1 MLEITQ
7 YSSTLNSVLDNS
19 KITPEDILL
28 FTRIDMDK
36 ELIKSD
42 TYLFITKDSLFIV
55 EGLNAIEGQ
64 TGFSIKRN
72 RLKLTYCHK
81 NTESYELSQ
90 YKDFSVEEL
99 ISTGRLIAKKGD
111 ESVCLAIFTNACKAD
126 VRLFVKYLNMY
137 QKDGKI
143 EKDEGD
149 FKKDNFCPKC
159 HSRYPDSNRKICPKC
174 MDKGKLVR
182 RMWIFI
188 RKYIKEMLLV
198 LFALIL
204 VSAIGVI
211 APYFS
216 SRFFYDKILDENS
229 SFYGQILFMI
239 CIIVVLNLCSIGINI
254 ISNVITAKVAGK
266 LVYDM
271 KRTIFDSIKR
281 LSLSF
286 FTGRQT
292 GGLMT
297 QIDHDASSIYW
308 FFVDGLPYFLI
319 NIVQV
324 IVVFIVMLTINPMLA
339 VLCMSVVPIFLF
351 MISRLYRHSGH
362 LHMKNYSC
370 QRAMNSV
377 LADVLSGM
385 RVVKAFA
392 REKEESSRFG
402 KHAERSTQMYKQI
415 TVYNNTAYPVATQI
429 MSLSSTIVWLVGGWL
444 VMNGN
449 MTYGTLVLFLSYVGM
464 INSPLFMF
472 VDMTHFFSHC
482 MNGVQRLFEI
492 YDAEPEVTEK
502 ENAIK
507 KDSLDGHVQFS
518 NVVFSYDKSRRIIDD
533 VSFDIEPGKMIG
545 IVGHSGAGKSTLA
558 NLLIRLYDVS
568 EGQITIDGV
577 NVKDYSFDTL
587 RKNIAIVSQ
596 ETYLFIGSILENIR
610 YAKPDAT
617 KEEIIQA
624 AKIAGAHDFI
634 VKLPD
639 GYNTQIGLGYKDLSG
654 GERQRISI
662 ARAVLLNPKILILDE
677 ATAAMDTETERKIQT
692 ALEKLIVGKTTI
704 VIAHRLSTLRD
715 ADKLI
720 VIENGKMPEFGTHG
734 ELIRQ
739 KGIYYK
745 LYMLQLEA
753 LKNVGVAE

>member
-1 MLEITQ
+1 
-7 YSSTLNSVLDNS
+7 
-19 KITPEDILL
+19 
-28 FTRIDMDK
+28 
-36 ELIKSD
+36 
-42 TYLFITKDSLFIV
+42 
-55 EGLNAIEGQ
+55 
-64 TGFSIKRN
+64 
-72 RLKLTYCHK
+72 
-81 NTESYELSQ
+81 
-90 YKDFSVEEL
+90 
-99 ISTGRLIAKKGD
+99 
-111 ESVCLAIFTNACKAD
+111 
-126 VRLFVKYLNMY
+126 
-137 QKDGKI
+137 
-143 EKDEGD
+143 
-149 FKKDNFCPKC
+149 
-159 HSRYPDSNRKICPKC
+159 
-174 MDKGKLVR
+174 
-182 RMWIFI
+182 
-188 RKYIKEMLLV
+188 
-198 LFALIL
+198 
-204 VSAIGVI
+204 
-211 APYFS
+211 
-216 SRFFYDKILDENS
+216 
-229 SFYGQILFMI
+229 
-239 CIIVVLNLCSIGINI
+239 
-254 ISNVITAKVAGK
+254 
-266 LVYDM
+266 
-271 KRTIFDSIKR
+271 
-281 LSLSF
+281 
-286 FTGRQT
+286 
-292 GGLMT
+292 
-297 QIDHDASSIYW
+297 
-308 FFVDGLPYFLI
+308 
-319 NIVQV
+319 
-324 IVVFIVMLTINPMLA
+324 
-339 VLCMSVVPIFLF
+339 
-351 MISRLYRHSGH
+351 
-362 LHMKNYSC
+362 
-370 QRAMNSV
+370 
-377 LADVLSGM
+377 
-385 RVVKAFA
+385 
-392 REKEESSRFG
+392 
-402 KHAERSTQMYKQI
+402 
-415 TVYNNTAYPVATQI
+415 
-429 MSLSSTIVWLVGGWL
+429 
-444 VMNGN
+444 MNGN

-662 ARAVLLNPKILILDE
+662 ARAVLLNPRILILDE

>member
-1 MLEITQ
+1 
-7 YSSTLNSVLDNS
+7 
-19 KITPEDILL
+19 
-28 FTRIDMDK
+28 
-36 ELIKSD
+36 
-42 TYLFITKDSLFIV
+42 
-55 EGLNAIEGQ
+55 
-64 TGFSIKRN
+64 
-72 RLKLTYCHK
+72 
-81 NTESYELSQ
+81 
-90 YKDFSVEEL
+90 
-99 ISTGRLIAKKGD
+99 
-111 ESVCLAIFTNACKAD
+111 
-126 VRLFVKYLNMY
+126 
-137 QKDGKI
+137 
-143 EKDEGD
+143 
-149 FKKDNFCPKC
+149 
-159 HSRYPDSNRKICPKC
+159 
-174 MDKGKLVR
+174 
-182 RMWIFI
+182 
-188 RKYIKEMLLV
+188 
-198 LFALIL
+198 
-204 VSAIGVI
+204 
-211 APYFS
+211 
-216 SRFFYDKILDENS
+216 
-229 SFYGQILFMI
+229 MI